1 MKRLI
6 PSLLLFV
13 VSAPAISQETSTV
26 QYLANEG
33 LMVTHGDTKV
43 LFDPLYDN
51 SYNTYQMVPSQL
63 VDAIFAGE
71 RPYDDV
77 DAVFVSHYHGDH
89 FSAKDM
95 LRLLRERQNIHLYAP
110 AQAVA
115 SMREIATDG
124 DEGLFERASMFDL
137 EYGDAP
143 TFVRKEGLLIEAL
156 RIPHSGWPTARTDVQ
171 NIAFR
176 VTLEDTS
183 TVLHL
188 GDSDARLVHFEQDEA
203 YWDERTVDLA
213 FPPYWFYLS
222 EDGREIL
229 EDRVHAR
236 NSIGI
241 HVPAEFARIPQVCLT
256 KLSAMIFLPYR
267 VRDEGL
273 SADNNSQFLTDNL
286 VSRNID
292 TIY

>member
-1 MKRLI
+1 MKRL
-6 PSLLLFV
+6 SQCLLLIVF
-13 VSAPAISQETSTV
+13 SATAVGQETSTV

-33 LMVTHGDTKV
+33 LMIAHGDTKV
-43 LFDPLYDN
+43 LFDPLYNN
-51 SYNTYQMVPSQL
+51 SYDTYQMVPSQM

-71 RPYDDV
+71 RPYDDI

-115 SMREIATDG
+115 SMREIAADG
-124 DEGLFERASMFDL
+124 DEELFERASMFDL

-143 TFVRKEGLLIEAL
+143 AFIRKEGLLIEAL
-156 RIPHSGWPTARTDVQ
+156 HVPHSGWPTARTDIQ

-176 VTLEDTS
+176 VTLEDSS

-229 EDRVHAR
+229 DDRVHAR

-241 HVPAEFARIPQVCLT
+241 HVPAEFADDPSSVPNELAGDDLFTRPG
-256 KLSAMIFLPYR
+256 
-267 VRDEGL
+267 EGRRFIG
-273 SADNNSQFLTDNL
+273 SQ
-286 VSRNID
+286 
-292 TIY
+292 